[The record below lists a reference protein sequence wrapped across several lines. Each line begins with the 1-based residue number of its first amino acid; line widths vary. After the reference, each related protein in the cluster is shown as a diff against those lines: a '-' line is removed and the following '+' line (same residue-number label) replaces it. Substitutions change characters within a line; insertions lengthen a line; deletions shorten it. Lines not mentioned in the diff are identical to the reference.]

1 MAVISFIGLQIKKE
15 LKNWLSLR
23 EKKEIVKTCVLAV
36 NRMYKDKPFDERYKL
51 ALDNITNILNSKK
64 IVMSEFEIRMLMEE
78 VYESIN
84 IKVVL

>member
-1 MAVISFIGLQIKKE
+1 MAIISFIGLQIKKE

-36 NRMYKDKPFDERYKL
+36 NRMYKDKTFEERYKL
-51 ALDNITNILNSKK
+51 ALDNITNILSSKK
-64 IVMSEFEIRMLMEE
+64 IVMSEFEIRLLMEE